1 MRARPYIRRY
11 ALQSVGAMNAAKF
24 PTKCRLVRSM
34 MKNFGMYL
42 FLFFWMRS
50 PYSRTRKSPSISS
63 GPMTRMVGF
72 ISPWSPVV

>member
-1 MRARPYIRRY
+1 MMATPYILRY
-11 ALQSVGAMNAAKF
+11 ALQRVGAMNAAKF
-24 PTKCRLVRSM
+24 PTKFRFVRSM
-34 MKNFGMYL
+34 TKNFGMYL
-42 FLFFWMRS
+42 FLFFWMTS